1 MRIDAPLQRRPPS
14 TRPLSGDNAAQ
25 PVVLIVDDDA
35 SVREALSE
43 LILSVGFQSIGFA
56 STRELLEADVL
67 QRPGCL
73 ILDVRMPGS
82 SGLDLQAD
90 LVQNGNPKPIIFLTG
105 HAAAEPSGRLR
116 VDVPGRIG
124 RLIIA
129 PALPAFLDRYPQI
142 DIDLGVTDRAINLIE
157 DSVDCVVRVG
167 PLGDSGLIARPL
179 GNLTL
184 INVASPGY
192 LARHGTPRTPDDL
205 GAHWAVNYASP
216 STGRIEEWEWSEQG
230 ASRSIAMRGRVTA
243 NSAEA
248 YIACCLAGLGL
259 IQIPVYDV
267 KRHIDAGEL
276 VELMPRH
283 RAAPMPM
290 TLLYPHRQHLS
301 RRLQVFADWLTDL
314 LKQKLLA
321 AE

>member
-105 HAAAEPSGRLR
+105 HGDIPMTVQAMKAGAIDFLTKPVRDQALLDAVLAGITMDAARRQQALVVKGYLER
-116 VDVPGRIG
+116 VRTLTPREREVLHRVAHGGVNKQIAFELGISEVTVKLHRSNVMRKLQATSIGDLIRIWE
-124 RLIIA
+124 
-129 PALPAFLDRYPQI
+129 ALPKAVRE
-142 DIDLGVTDRAINLIE
+142 TA
-157 DSVDCVVRVG
+157 VDG
-167 PLGDSGLIARPL
+167 
-179 GNLTL
+179 
-184 INVASPGY
+184 
-192 LARHGTPRTPDDL
+192 
-205 GAHWAVNYASP
+205 
-216 STGRIEEWEWSEQG
+216 
-230 ASRSIAMRGRVTA
+230 
-243 NSAEA
+243 
-248 YIACCLAGLGL
+248 
-259 IQIPVYDV
+259 
-267 KRHIDAGEL
+267 
-276 VELMPRH
+276 
-283 RAAPMPM
+283 
-290 TLLYPHRQHLS
+290 
-301 RRLQVFADWLTDL
+301 
-314 LKQKLLA
+314 
-321 AE
+321 